1 MSVLLVFRIRD
12 RDLYVTLMTC
22 HIYMAYI
29 ATHMNTW
36 YSSDIDMDQT
46 GIVIYEK
53 ISMFVTAD
61 DKMMWILV

>member
-1 MSVLLVFRIRD
+1 MA
-12 RDLYVTLMTC
+12 Y
-22 HIYMAYI
+22 HIAYI

-36 YSSDIDMDQT
+36 YSSADMDQT
-46 GIVIYEK
+46 GIVIHGK